1 MKTLMRYAVA
11 LLGVVVILNSC
22 GVKPDSVGEFD
33 EIYVF
38 CDSLDW
44 QDYRGPLN
52 DLFGKEFRMPAAER
66 EFVLKWRPFDKFE
79 FYNKYRNV
87 ILIGR
92 LNGTDDVSKVIQ
104 NSLAPEVVT
113 EVEKGNAFYIPKHDV
128 WAMGQ
133 YVLFLVAPN
142 KDKIVSNLYDF
153 GDAIYKD
160 FKASYY
166 RRLKQFMF
174 ARYENKDLE
183 AYIARHFPFTLRV
196 QHDYF
201 IATESLDSGYVW
213 LRRLNPDRSLTIH
226 WTALPDTV
234 TITPRWIID
243 ERNRLGQWIYN
254 GDVIVEEETRGERF
268 EFKGYPAYR
277 LEGTWKN
284 PKLVIGG
291 PFRNITF
298 VDKDNNMVFMIDYYV
313 FAPGKRKRVFL
324 DQLEI
329 MAYTFHVNYKKQQG
343 AGLTQ

>member
-1 MKTLMRYAVA
+1 MKILFIKIFSLLA
-11 LLGVVVILNSC
+11 LVLVVQSC
-22 GVKPDSVGEFD
+22 GVKPESVGEFD

-44 QDYRGPLN
+44 QDYRGPLL
-52 DLFGKEFRMPAAER
+52 DLFGKEYKMPALER
-66 EFVLKWRPFDKFE
+66 EFVLKWRPFEKFDI
-79 FYNKYRNV
+79 YSKYRNV

-92 LNGTDDVSKVIQ
+92 LNGKDEVSRVIQ

-128 WAMGQ
+128 WAEGQ
-133 YVLFLVAPN
+133 YALFLVAPN
-142 KDKIVSNLYDF
+142 KDKIISNLYDF
-153 GDAIYKD
+153 GSAIYKD
-160 FKASYY
+160 FKAAYY
-166 RRLKQFMF
+166 RRLKQFMY
-174 ARYENKDLE
+174 ARYENKELE
-183 AYIARHFPFTLRV
+183 AYLARHFPFTIRV

-213 LRRLNPDRSLTIH
+213 LRRLHPDRSLTVH
-226 WTALPDTV
+226 WLPLPDTV

-243 ERNRLGQWIYN
+243 ERNRLAQWIYN
-254 GDVIVEEETRGERF
+254 GDVIVEEETRGEQF

-284 PKLVIGG
+284 PKLIIGG

-298 VDKDNNMVFMIDYYV
+298 IDRDNNMVFMIDYYV

-329 MAYTFHVNYKKQQG
+329 MAYTFRLNVTK
-343 AGLTQ
+343 TQAAEIKN